1 MPADIE
7 DCLTEV
13 RCRSTKGYGTGYL
26 IAPDLVLTALH
37 VVASSLAE
45 PPPTDIEIRTVA
57 HFRKRI
63 DFQEAKLIWPPA
75 ERWAELSG
83 IDIAL
88 LEVKPDTITQAA
100 ARRIRLGS
108 EGLPRNKELQI
119 SFAGFPRLM
128 EIEGTVNRDAKQMFG
143 EAAPISGIKQNLI
156 EITIK
161 GRQAES
167 DEGWKGASG
176 AAVFVDEQIVAVLSV
191 KVVAGM
197 VDFKAM
203 RLDAALAD
211 QDFRTRVQSSLPAAP
226 MPLPN
231 QTDLDLGRLVC
242 LVNRDPQE
250 IAFRTAFREMLAG
263 QPARPLCCLIYGE
276 ARHRPVELV
285 TRFASV
291 TIPELSKLR
300 EPLRFWPI
308 SWPKSDVDIATN
320 LATLRGLLWNHLSDS
335 DGSEPPASSEF
346 KERLSDE
353 SRPHLFSTELSA
365 SLLTPDGA
373 ALWGAW
379 LSFLD
384 SVSSC
389 GLTRAPLH
397 VFLCSNVNRAQ
408 IEAWL
413 KNVPATKETKRHPL
427 DELTA
432 CDWIEFDDWISQRVP
447 KIAPAFAAAVA
458 RLKDDLEQELESMI
472 GGPGPFT
479 VSDLKQAV
487 RTITKRT
494 QTGGR

>member
-1 MPADIE
+1 
-7 DCLTEV
+7 
-13 RCRSTKGYGTGYL
+13 
-26 IAPDLVLTALH
+26 
-37 VVASSLAE
+37 
-45 PPPTDIEIRTVA
+45 
-57 HFRKRI
+57 
-63 DFQEAKLIWPPA
+63 
-75 ERWAELSG
+75 
-83 IDIAL
+83 
-88 LEVKPDTITQAA
+88 
-100 ARRIRLGS
+100 
-108 EGLPRNKELQI
+108 
-119 SFAGFPRLM
+119 
-128 EIEGTVNRDAKQMFG
+128 
-143 EAAPISGIKQNLI
+143 
-156 EITIK
+156 
-161 GRQAES
+161 
-167 DEGWKGASG
+167 
-176 AAVFVDEQIVAVLSV
+176 
-191 KVVAGM
+191 
-197 VDFKAM
+197 
-203 RLDAALAD
+203 
-211 QDFRTRVQSSLPAAP
+211 
-226 MPLPN
+226 
-231 QTDLDLGRLVC
+231 
-242 LVNRDPQE
+242 
-250 IAFRTAFREMLAG
+250 MLAG

-291 TIPELSKLR
+291 TIPELRKLR

>member
-197 VDFKAM
+197 VAARLPVQQREPGPDRGLAKKRAGHKGDQTASARRTDGV
-203 RLDAALAD
+203 RLDRIRRLDQPKGAQDRAGIRRRGRAAERRP
-211 QDFRTRVQSSLPAAP
+211 RT
-226 MPLPN
+226 
-231 QTDLDLGRLVC
+231 G
-242 LVNRDPQE
+242 
-250 IAFRTAFREMLAG
+250 
-263 QPARPLCCLIYGE
+263 ARIHDRWTGTL
-276 ARHRPVELV
+276 HR
-285 TRFASV
+285 A
-291 TIPELSKLR
+291 
-300 EPLRFWPI
+300 
-308 SWPKSDVDIATN
+308 
-320 LATLRGLLWNHLSDS
+320 
-335 DGSEPPASSEF
+335 
-346 KERLSDE
+346 
-353 SRPHLFSTELSA
+353 
-365 SLLTPDGA
+365 
-373 ALWGAW
+373 
-379 LSFLD
+379 
-384 SVSSC
+384 
-389 GLTRAPLH
+389 
-397 VFLCSNVNRAQ
+397 
-408 IEAWL
+408 
-413 KNVPATKETKRHPL
+413 
-427 DELTA
+427 
-432 CDWIEFDDWISQRVP
+432 
-447 KIAPAFAAAVA
+447 
-458 RLKDDLEQELESMI
+458 
-472 GGPGPFT
+472 
-479 VSDLKQAV
+479 
-487 RTITKRT
+487 
-494 QTGGR
+494 